1 MSRKMGMA
9 WIGSMDQLSHGKVVM
24 DEWMDVER
32 IVDTMSRIDKMSRG
46 VCAQIR
52 LLQKSACS
60 GSLVLSM
67 SGPRGLH
74 TSMTLSRVI
83 GRPAITDRM

>member
-1 MSRKMGMA
+1 
-9 WIGSMDQLSHGKVVM
+9 MDQLSHGKVVM
-24 DEWMDVER
+24 DEWIDVEKSR
-32 IVDTMSRIDKMSRG
+32 TRMSRMDKVSQG
-46 VCAQIR
+46 VCAQSR

-74 TSMTLSRVI
+74 TSMTISRVI
-83 GRPAITDRM
+83 GRPAITDRMQSKEHQAVK